1 MKVASSAPQPKLGWM
16 DLSPFGFSKRRAA
29 LIVLGAG
36 ATRGASFVAESSV
49 LRPPLDADFFL
60 QLRASDFAQEHDR
73 QALLEFV
80 REEFGDSD
88 PSMEAFYSQVY
99 LHDQFVADLP
109 KGKGRRRRYEWAMQR
124 FLRLIP
130 PLFGSAI
137 PDENCR
143 WHDALVAGL
152 DADDAIVS
160 FNYDR
165 VVDRSLRDVAKRKW
179 DPRRGYDVEAGGAVA
194 SWMDHSGTGRF
205 VKEGHRLL
213 KLHGSLNW
221 RLGNQQQL
229 QLTEDPYARPEP
241 DEPLCIIPP
250 LWQKSVDEPPFHDLW
265 ISSRALLTTRKAV
278 LFIGYSLPPTD
289 VYTQA
294 MLRIDVPNLDF
305 LLIANPDPEAR
316 ARLKR
321 VLQSALR
328 SGTRVVELD
337 RMSDVGQIL
346 SDANSEAEAT
356 PAFQ

>member
-1 MKVASSAPQPKLGWM
+1 VDLTPLGF
-16 DLSPFGFSKRRAA
+16 DKRRAA

-36 ATRGASFVAESSV
+36 ATRGASFVADASV
-49 LRPPLDADFFL
+49 LQPPLDGDFFL
-60 QLRASDFAQEHDR
+60 QLRACDLAQEQDG

-80 REEFGDSD
+80 DAEFGESD

-130 PLFGSAI
+130 PLFNATI
-137 PDENCR
+137 PDANCR
-143 WHDALVAGL
+143 WHDALVGSL
-152 DADDAIVS
+152 DASDAIVS
-160 FNYDR
+160 FNYDC

-179 DPRRGYDVEAGGAVA
+179 DSRVGYGVAASGAVDA
-194 SWMDHSGTGRF
+194 WIDHSGTGRF

-221 RLGNQQQL
+221 RLDGQQRL
-229 QLTEDPYARPEP
+229 ELVDDPYARRAA
-241 DEPLCIIPP
+241 DELCIIPP
-250 LWQKSVDEPPFHDLW
+250 LWQKSFENPPFHDLW
-265 ISSRALLTTRKAV
+265 ISSRALLTTRKAL
-278 LFIGYSLPPTD
+278 LFIGYSLPATD

-294 MLRIDVPNLDF
+294 MLRIDVPELDF
-305 LLIANPDPEAR
+305 LLIANPDSEAR

-321 VLQSALR
+321 VLQSALK
-328 SGTRVVELD
+328 SSTRVVELE
-337 RMSDVGQIL
+337 RMSDVGTIL
-346 SDANSEAEAT
+346 AAALPTANTTAQPA